1 MRRSLKYDIII
12 GAEVLLEYVM
22 LAIVEFTQG
31 TLRII
36 DFCYLRVLPLVQHA
50 KPLFFSIANAA
61 VGTARVLQFLS
72 AQARLVAKNCRKV
85 IFVNML
91 WSEKFSTSD

>member
-1 MRRSLKYDIII
+1 MRRSLKYDTII

-50 KPLFFSIANAA
+50 KPLLFSTANAA

-72 AQARLVAKNCRKV
+72 AQARQSLPTATRWPRERLLKTGS
-85 IFVNML
+85 
-91 WSEKFSTSD
+91 SEV